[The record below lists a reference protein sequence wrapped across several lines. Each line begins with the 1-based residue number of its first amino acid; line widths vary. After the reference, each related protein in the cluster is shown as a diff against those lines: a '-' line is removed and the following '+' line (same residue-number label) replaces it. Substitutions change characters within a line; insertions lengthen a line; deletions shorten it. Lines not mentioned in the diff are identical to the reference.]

1 MQINFS
7 EFTSKPLNSRSVAS
21 KDFTKVINL
30 INSLITLLLLK
41 SDSHPLKYCLIC
53 FTESPLKKMKNDFYF
68 ILKAL
73 FNLKLFKFLSSL
85 FVHVGKTP

>member
-41 SDSHPLKYCLIC
+41 SDSHPLKDCLIY
-53 FTESPLKKMKNDFYF
+53 FTESPLKRMKNAFYF